1 MAPDRSLNTLE
12 YKDHTMMVTRFE
24 FASLSMFCL
33 LVLVLSWTGEATS
46 AENKKVF
53 GDWNVTCK
61 EGQCSAT
68 HQTDL
73 VLLEVLFSIG
83 KDPRIFLHVAK
94 EAEVGS
100 PISVRMED
108 GQHAHLETHRCAPSY
123 CTAEANYAKLSPKMI
138 TELKGSKGAIVAY
151 LVNDVIIIAP
161 VSFIGYSDVSAL
173 AQDTLG
179 Q

>member
-1 MAPDRSLNTLE
+1 M
-12 YKDHTMMVTRFE
+12 RFKQFE
-24 FASLSMFCL
+24 IASLSAIFL
-33 LVLVLSWTGEATS
+33 LALALSLKGEAAS
-46 AENKKVF
+46 AENTKDF
-53 GDWNVTCK
+53 GDWTVTC
-61 EGQCSAT
+61 EEERCSAT
-68 HQTDL
+68 HKTDL
-73 VLLEVLFSIG
+73 VLLEVLFTVG

-100 PISVRMED
+100 PISVRLED

-138 TELKGSKGAIVAY
+138 AELKGSKGAIVAY

-161 VSFIGYSDVSAL
+161 VSFIGYSDASAF